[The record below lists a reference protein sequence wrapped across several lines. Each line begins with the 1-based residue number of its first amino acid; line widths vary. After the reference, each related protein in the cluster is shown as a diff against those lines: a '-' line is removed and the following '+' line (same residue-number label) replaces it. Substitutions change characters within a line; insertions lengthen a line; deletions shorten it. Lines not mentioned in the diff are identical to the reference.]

1 MIQTLMMRW
10 TVRTTMIIML
20 WGKNSTLTMVMTP
33 LMTLLEAILTQ
44 TKTIM
49 IINIIKEVTS

>member
-1 MIQTLMMRW
+1 
-10 TVRTTMIIML
+10 MIIML